1 MAIISQGTFT
11 QGSTASVIRIPLVSD
26 VDWMR
31 VYNITQ
37 AAASQTTAVGVEY
50 YWQRGFPAGAMIEYK
65 KSNAANAANLISY
78 ATSGGFTLIDTTNQ
92 QPGVLNNGSTGIS
105 AITNAT
111 PPVVTVGSTAGMA
124 AGSVVRLYSTTGA
137 DEFGG
142 LDFTVGY
149 NTFSATQFDL
159 SYMSAGGVGTAGS
172 FRVIPYN
179 PIFYP
184 RVRYIASI
192 SRAASA
198 VVVTTVTHG
207 MQVGMKVSFRIPSIF
222 GMQEMNGLTGTVTA
236 VNTSTTVNSFT
247 VDIDSSAFSAF
258 TFPANGNQPFSPAVV
273 VPAGENNAYAV
284 QNSLNPYVSAY
295 NNVAYIGIQLAA
307 GANSPAGS
315 ANDVVYWVAGKSDS
329 TNSIVPVSLGL

>member
-1 MAIISQGTFT
+1 
-11 QGSTASVIRIPLVSD
+11 
-26 VDWMR
+26 
-31 VYNITQ
+31 
-37 AAASQTTAVGVEY
+37 
-50 YWQRGFPAGAMIEYK
+50 
-65 KSNAANAANLISY
+65 
-78 ATSGGFTLIDTTNQ
+78 
-92 QPGVLNNGSTGIS
+92 
-105 AITNAT
+105 
-111 PPVVTVGSTAGMA
+111 
-124 AGSVVRLYSTTGA
+124 
-137 DEFGG
+137 
-142 LDFTVGY
+142 
-149 NTFSATQFDL
+149 
-159 SYMSAGGVGTAGS
+159 
-172 FRVIPYN
+172 
-179 PIFYP
+179 
-184 RVRYIASI
+184 
-192 SRAASA
+192 
-198 VVVTTVTHG
+198 